1 MNTEPLLRV
10 TDLSVTLDKQPIF
23 SNLSFDL
30 FENERLVI
38 LGPNGAGKS
47 VLIKTL
53 LGMFAYSGSIAWKA
67 ALKFGYVPQRVQ
79 IGKESPITVADFF
92 ALKSVSKSAARTLL
106 SHVGIEGT
114 EYLSKHIADLSSG
127 QLQRVLI
134 AWATDKDPD
143 VLLLDE
149 PLSSVDIGGEDT
161 LHKYLH
167 ESRTNGRSR
176 TVILVTHDLSM
187 VYGEATTVL
196 CMNRNR
202 HYIGKPKDV
211 LDQSVLE
218 QVYGREVQFVSH
230 QHE

>member
-10 TDLSVTLDKQPIF
+10 SDLSVTIAAQPIF
-23 SNLSFDL
+23 TNLSFEL

-53 LGMFAYSGSIAWKA
+53 LGMFSYSGTITWKPN
-67 ALKFGYVPQRVQ
+67 LKFGYVPQRVQ

-92 ALKSVSKSAARTLL
+92 ALKSISKTTAMTLL
-106 SHVGIEGT
+106 THVGIEDPA
-114 EYLSKHIADLSSG
+114 YLSKHIADLSSG

-149 PLSSVDIGGEDT
+149 PLSSVDIGGENT

-167 ESRTNGRSR
+167 ESRTSGRSR

-218 QVYGREVQFVSH
+218 EVYGLEVRFVSH
-230 QHE
+230 QHG